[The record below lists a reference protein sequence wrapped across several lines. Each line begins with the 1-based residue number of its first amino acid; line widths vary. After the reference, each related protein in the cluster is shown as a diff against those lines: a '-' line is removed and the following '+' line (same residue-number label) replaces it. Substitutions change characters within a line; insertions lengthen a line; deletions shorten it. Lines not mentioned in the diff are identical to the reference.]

1 MAAPT
6 AQMAAPSDECFH
18 GGDVLPDHPAPP
30 PYELP
35 QADPF
40 VPDIT
45 SPLLSKRCAGNQ
57 DWADWRWVPSSR
69 QCASGLRG
77 RTYYEVCS
85 QLRGRRLFYVG
96 DSTQFEMFV
105 SMGMLMGGQISLRP
119 QERPWHVAPWR
130 SASVRCRCRIGAVQR
145 TLHRRR
151 TLHLLC
157 RSNRRRDMLNVST
170 GSWRSHTFRRL
181 CNGSATLSWA
191 RADFLHERRL
201 GLAFG
206 LGLG

>member
-18 GGDVLPDHPAPP
+18 GGYVLPDHPEPP

-77 RTYYEVCS
+77 RTYYEVCP

-119 QERPWHVAPWR
+119 QERPLARCPLAVRLSQVPVQDRGRAKDVTVAGRCTFCAALTGGAICSTCRRARGEATP
-130 SASVRCRCRIGAVQR
+130 SESCAMAAQRCRGHAPTSC
-145 TLHRRR
+145 T
-151 TLHLLC
+151 
-157 RSNRRRDMLNVST
+157 
-170 GSWRSHTFRRL
+170 
-181 CNGSATLSWA
+181 SA
-191 RADFLHERRL
+191 
-201 GLAFG
+201 G
-206 LGLG
+206 

>member
-18 GGDVLPDHPAPP
+18 GGDVLPDHPEPP

-77 RTYYEVCS
+77 RTYYEVCP

-145 TLHRRR
+145 TLPSQDVAPFVP
-151 TLHLLC
+151 L
-157 RSNRRRDMLNVST
+157 
-170 GSWRSHTFRRL
+170 
-181 CNGSATLSWA
+181 
-191 RADFLHERRL
+191 
-201 GLAFG
+201 
-206 LGLG
+206 

>member
-1 MAAPT
+1 
-6 AQMAAPSDECFH
+6 MAAPSDECFH
-18 GGDVLPDHPAPP
+18 GGYVLPDHPAPP

-77 RTYYEVCS
+77 RTYYEVCP

-119 QERPWHVAPWR
+119 QERPLAWCPWAVRLSQVPVQDRGHAKDVAPSQDVAPFVPLKQEARYAQRVDGLVEKPHLPEVVQWQR
-130 SASVRCRCRIGAVQR
+130 DAVVG
-145 TLHRRR
+145 T
-151 TLHLLC
+151 
-157 RSNRRRDMLNVST
+157 
-170 GSWRSHTFRRL
+170 RRL
-181 CNGSATLSWA
+181 LA
-191 RADFLHERRL
+191 RA
-201 GLAFG
+201 
-206 LGLG
+206 